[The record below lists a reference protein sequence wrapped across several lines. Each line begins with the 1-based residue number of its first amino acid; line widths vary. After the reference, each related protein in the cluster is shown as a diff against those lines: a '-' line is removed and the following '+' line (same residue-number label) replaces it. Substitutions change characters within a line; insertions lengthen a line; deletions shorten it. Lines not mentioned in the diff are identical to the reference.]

1 MILFRSFLFAAVFYL
16 WSVLYA
22 IAMVPVLAAPR
33 SWMLAGMRFWS
44 QSVNLLLRVICG
56 IRVEVRGREHIPA
69 GDALIA
75 AKHQT
80 MFDVFVQFGVLRGSL
95 FVFKK
100 ELLIIPIFGWI
111 ALRIGSIVVDREG
124 QSAALRDMVRRAREQ
139 FRLGDRQLV
148 IFPEGTRK
156 APGAPPDYKPGVA
169 ALYRELEVPVH
180 PVATNA
186 GVHWPA
192 HGFIRRPGV
201 IVYEYLEP
209 LPPGLK
215 RAEFMRLLQDRIET
229 ASDRLL
235 AEGL

>member
-1 MILFRSFLFAAVFYL
+1 MILVRSFLFAAVFYL

-75 AKHQT
+75 SKHQT

-156 APGAPPDYKPGVA
+156 APGAAPDYKPGVA
-169 ALYRELEVPVH
+169 GLYRELEVPLH

-192 HGFIRRPGV
+192 RGFLRRPGV
-201 IVYEYLEP
+201 IVYDFLDP
-209 LPPGLK
+209 IPPGLK
-215 RAEFMRLLQDRIET
+215 RAAFMRLLQEP
-229 ASDRLL
+229 
-235 AEGL
+235 

>member
-1 MILFRSFLFAAVFYL
+1 LILLRSFLFAIVFYA
-16 WSVLYA
+16 WSVAWA
-22 IAMVPVLAAPR
+22 IAMVPMLAAPR
-33 SWMLAGMRFWS
+33 SWLLVGMRFWS
-44 QSVNLLLRVICG
+44 RSLNVLLKVICG
-56 IRVEVRGREHIPA
+56 IRVEIRGQEHVPSA
-69 GDALIA
+69 DALIA
-75 AKHQT
+75 SKHQT
-80 MFDVFVQFGVLRGSL
+80 MFDVFVQFGVLKGSL

-111 ALRIGSIVVDREG
+111 ALKIGSIVVDRQG
-124 QSAALRDMVRRAREQ
+124 QATALRDMVRRAQEQ

-169 ALYRELEVPVH
+169 GLYRELGVPVH

-192 HGFIRRPGV
+192 HGFLRRPGV
-201 IVYEYLEP
+201 IVYQYLEP
-209 LPPGLK
+209 IPPGLK
-215 RAEFMRLLQDRIET
+215 RAEFMRLLEERIET
-229 ASDRLL
+229 ASNRLL

>member
-1 MILFRSFLFAAVFYL
+1 MILVRSFVFAAVFYL

-215 RAEFMRLLQDRIET
+215 RAEFMRLLQERIES